1 MQKAEPAESANTVES
16 VTNTP
21 WEVSDRKARSAE
33 YFEAWK
39 KAAERKARMIF
50 ASVPLGGP
58 TIPDELSKEASDAV
72 RRVTWRHACRY
83 MADEEKLAACRVK
96 RKEMEEYAWALAQKA
111 AAEQWKRALAAST
124 KRTVI
129 ASSSDSSRGQYCGG
143 SGDSSGARLFTLV
156 KAPSGTRVPSRSLHS
171 VLPA

>member
-96 RKEMEEYAWALAQKA
+96 RKEMEEYAWRLPKRRPRSNGNGRWPPQRSAQLSRPPATQAGGNTAGDRATRPALA
-111 AAEQWKRALAAST
+111 
-124 KRTVI
+124 
-129 ASSSDSSRGQYCGG
+129 SSRW
-143 SGDSSGARLFTLV
+143 
-156 KAPSGTRVPSRSLHS
+156 
-171 VLPA
+171 